1 MRKGRVLRYNSEQ
14 ESQARKKRKVTHVR
28 WFEPLNEG
36 ENNNKFLAVF
46 EDGTIYVY
54 FRDSR
59 HSNETRGLK
68 IKTQDNNTNNE
79 YTRD

>member
-1 MRKGRVLRYNSEQ
+1 MRKGRVTRYNSEQ

-46 EDGTIYVY
+46 EDGMIYVY

-59 HSNETRGLK
+59 HSNETRGFK